1 MRTVIRFLLGL
12 TACCMLLFAGS
23 KMAEYIRESRE
34 SVGVKE
40 SLIEM
45 AVAVNP
51 QKPTEPAAREE
62 APEESQA
69 EEETVP
75 HETAPIAVDF
85 DVLKDTNTD
94 IIGWLYSEDTPIN
107 LPVAQSGDNDYYLR
121 RLIDGSWNS
130 GGTLFAD
137 YRNSGDFADTN
148 TVIYGHNMKNKEMFG
163 TLANYKEQSYY
174 EEHPVMWLLTPT
186 ESYRVELVAGYVVSA
201 TSEVYAVDQSEQEVL
216 ASVKAAIAGSTF
228 DAGISVGQGDRF
240 VTLSTCSY
248 EYDEARYVVIGR
260 LVPLV

>member
-107 LPVAQSGDNDYYLR
+107 LPVVQSKDNDYYLYR
-121 RLIDGSWNS
+121 MIDGNWNS
-130 GGTLFAD
+130 SGTLFAD
-137 YRNSGDFADTN
+137 CRNARDFTDNN

-163 TLANYKEQSYY
+163 TLANYKEQEYY
-174 EEHPVMWLLTPT
+174 EEHPVMWLLTPKGD
-186 ESYRVELVAGYVVSA
+186 YRIELVAGFV
-201 TSEVYAVDQSEQEVL
+201 TSTTSKVYTHPLTGGDAYAMAQETME
-216 ASVKAAIAGSTF
+216 KSTF
-228 DAGISVGQGDRF
+228 SADIQLTRGDRF
-240 VTLSTCSY
+240 LCLSTCSY
-248 EYDEARYVVIGR
+248 EFDNARYVLVGR
-260 LVPLV
+260 LNALT